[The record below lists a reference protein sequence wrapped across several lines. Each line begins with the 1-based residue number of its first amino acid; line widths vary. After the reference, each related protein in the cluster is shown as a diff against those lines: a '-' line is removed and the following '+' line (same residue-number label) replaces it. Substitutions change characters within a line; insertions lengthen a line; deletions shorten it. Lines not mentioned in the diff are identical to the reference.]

1 MLTVASRKRK
11 ERSKEKRKYNILYII
26 NNIYVIKNHCSVY
39 SDSHCDN
46 HCSNHCD
53 NHGLF
58 ALYKEETPNTC

>member
-11 ERSKEKRKYNILYII
+11 ERSKEKRKYNIYMYR
-26 NNIYVIKNHCSVY
+26 NNIYVIKNHCSN
-39 SDSHCDN
+39 HCDN

-58 ALYKEETPNTC
+58 ALYKEETHNTC